1 MSILRALPLVIG
13 TVALLATAAILIVHI
28 VLATHISRTSPV
40 QAAAGV
46 SAALEG
52 LVLIILGWSYSR
64 YVFTARAV
72 SSRSPVVV
80 FGISL
85 AACVVATAAS
95 IAAVVCLSK
104 TASDLPHSVMGADQ
118 NNFLVGSST
127 VLGLS
132 FACQFIFIIL
142 HFVWAPVA
150 HHRGGLHHADEPRRL
165 PQMHVK
171 SIRYSQ
177 TSPTPICTRDTISM
191 DSRSPPQSSSGRSAT
206 ETMSSFRSSLSHVV
220 RPVTSKTR
228 LLSTRE
234 KYRHSTDS
242 HSIREDSFDSWD
254 TSTVDLHNRMTVLG
268 TASPVAPP
276 RLLETIPASPTTS
289 RSTSPG
295 FPLDLVPPP
304 VRRRSRSFSP
314 ARRPQSNSPELE
326 GPGEANIHPLFRS
339 DSPVPPPNVT
349 PGTVV
354 VAPTTSRSTS
364 PGFPLDLVPPPPVR
378 RRSRSFSPARRP
390 QSNSP
395 ELEGPGEA
403 NIHPL
408 FRSDSPVPPP
418 NVTPGTVVVAS
429 PNAGQV
435 ISDRKS
441 ARRMRSSSLAN
452 GQSPLSHQSSFE
464 FLPSSSVNEQDE
476 VEEQSEIE
484 SPSERKMT
492 PPIPEWILTAGSRSS
507 LTGYQSRKLRIDA
520 DPGC

>member
-254 TSTVDLHNRMTVLG
+254 TSTVDLHNRMT
-268 TASPVAPP
+268 PDDEQEHQP
-276 RLLETIPASPTTS
+276 RLSP
-289 RSTSPG
+289 RPG
-295 FPLDLVPPP
+295 
-304 VRRRSRSFSP
+304 
-314 ARRPQSNSPELE
+314 AAAAGAAQEQELQ
-326 GPGEANIHPLFRS
+326 PGEAAAEQL
-339 DSPVPPPNVT
+339 
-349 PGTVV
+349 
-354 VAPTTSRSTS
+354 
-364 PGFPLDLVPPPPVR
+364 
-378 RRSRSFSPARRP
+378 ARAR
-390 QSNSP
+390 
-395 ELEGPGEA
+395 GPGRGQH
-403 NIHPL
+403 HPL

-441 ARRMRSSSLAN
+441 VRRMRSSSLAN

>member
-1 MSILRALPLVIG
+1 MSFLRALPLVIG
-13 TVALLATAAILIVHI
+13 TVALLATAANLIVHI

-52 LVLIILGWSYSR
+52 LVLIILAWSYSR

-118 NNFLVGSST
+118 NSFLVGSST

-132 FACQFIFIIL
+132 FACQIIFIIL
-142 HFVWAPVA
+142 HFVWAPVP

-165 PQMHVK
+165 PQMHV
-171 SIRYSQ
+171 
-177 TSPTPICTRDTISM
+177 
-191 DSRSPPQSSSGRSAT
+191 
-206 ETMSSFRSSLSHVV
+206 
-220 RPVTSKTR
+220 
-228 LLSTRE
+228 
-234 KYRHSTDS
+234 
-242 HSIREDSFDSWD
+242 
-254 TSTVDLHNRMTVLG
+254 TV
-268 TASPVAPP
+268 
-276 RLLETIPASPTTS
+276 
-289 RSTSPG
+289 
-295 FPLDLVPPP
+295 
-304 VRRRSRSFSP
+304 
-314 ARRPQSNSPELE
+314 
-326 GPGEANIHPLFRS
+326 HP
-339 DSPVPPPNVT
+339 
-349 PGTVV
+349 
-354 VAPTTSRSTS
+354 STS

-395 ELEGPGEA
+395 ELEGSGEA

-441 ARRMRSSSLAN
+441 VRRMRSSSLAN

>member
-1 MSILRALPLVIG
+1 
-13 TVALLATAAILIVHI
+13 
-28 VLATHISRTSPV
+28 
-40 QAAAGV
+40 
-46 SAALEG
+46 
-52 LVLIILGWSYSR
+52 
-64 YVFTARAV
+64 
-72 SSRSPVVV
+72 
-80 FGISL
+80 
-85 AACVVATAAS
+85 
-95 IAAVVCLSK
+95 
-104 TASDLPHSVMGADQ
+104 MGADQ

-354 VAPTTSRSTS
+354 VA
-364 PGFPLDLVPPPPVR
+364 
-378 RRSRSFSPARRP
+378 
-390 QSNSP
+390 
-395 ELEGPGEA
+395 
-403 NIHPL
+403 
-408 FRSDSPVPPP
+408 
-418 NVTPGTVVVAS
+418 S

-441 ARRMRSSSLAN
+441 VRRMRSSSLAN

>member
-1 MSILRALPLVIG
+1 MSFLRALPLVIG

-52 LVLIILGWSYSR
+52 LVLIILAWSYSR

-132 FACQFIFIIL
+132 FACQIVFIIL
-142 HFVWAPVA
+142 HFVWTPVP
-150 HHRGGLHHADEPRRL
+150 HHRGRLHHADEPRRL

-206 ETMSSFRSSLSHVV
+206 ETMSSFRSCLSHVV

-268 TASPVAPP
+268 TASPVTPP

-304 VRRRSRSFSP
+304 R
-314 ARRPQSNSPELE
+314 
-326 GPGEANIHPLFRS
+326 
-339 DSPVPPPNVT
+339 
-349 PGTVV
+349 
-354 VAPTTSRSTS
+354 
-364 PGFPLDLVPPPPVR
+364 VR

-441 ARRMRSSSLAN
+441 VRRMRGSSLAN

-507 LTGYQSRKLRIDA
+507 LTGYQSRKLRIYA

>member
-1 MSILRALPLVIG
+1 MSNLRALPLVVGSI
-13 TVALLATAAILIVHI
+13 ALLATAAILIVHI
-28 VLATHISRTSPV
+28 ILASHISRVSPV
-40 QAAAGV
+40 QVTAGV

-52 LVLIILGWSYSR
+52 LVLIVLGSMYSR
-64 YVFTARAV
+64 YIFTARSV
-72 SSRSPVVV
+72 RSTRSSGIM

-85 AACVVATAAS
+85 AACTLATAAS
-95 IAAVVCLSK
+95 TAAVICLSK
-104 TASDLPHSVMGADQ
+104 ATSDLPPSVMGADQ
-118 NNFLVGSST
+118 TSFLVGSSI

-132 FACQFIFIIL
+132 FACQLMFIVL
-142 HFVWAPVA
+142 HFVWAPVPNHSGA
-150 HHRGGLHHADEPRRL
+150 PHGAEEGRRL
-165 PQMHVK
+165 PQAHVK

-191 DSRSPPQSSSGRSAT
+191 ESKSPPQSSSGRSAT

-242 HSIREDSFDSWD
+242 HSYREDSFDTWD
-254 TSTVDLHNRMTVLG
+254 TSAVDLHNRMTVLG
-268 TASPVAPP
+268 TSSPVAPP
-276 RLLETIPASPTTS
+276 RSLETIPASPTTS
-289 RSTSPG
+289 RSPSPG

-304 VRRRSRSFSP
+304 RVRRRSRSFSP

-354 VAPTTSRSTS
+354 M
-364 PGFPLDLVPPPPVR
+364 
-378 RRSRSFSPARRP
+378 
-390 QSNSP
+390 
-395 ELEGPGEA
+395 
-403 NIHPL
+403 
-408 FRSDSPVPPP
+408 
-418 NVTPGTVVVAS
+418 AS

-435 ISDRKS
+435 ISDRQS
-441 ARRMRSSSLAN
+441 VRRMRSSSLVN
-452 GQSPLSHQSSFE
+452 GQSSLSHQSSFE
-464 FLPSSSVNEQDE
+464 VLPSSSLNEQDE
-476 VEEQSEIE
+476 AEL
-484 SPSERKMT
+484 PSERKMT

-520 DPGC
+520 DPGY

>member
-1 MSILRALPLVIG
+1 MSFLRALPLVIG

-52 LVLIILGWSYSR
+52 LVLIILAWSYSR

-132 FACQFIFIIL
+132 FACQIVFISL
-142 HFVWAPVA
+142 HFVWTPVP
-150 HHRGGLHHADEPRRL
+150 HHRGRLHHADEPRRL

-206 ETMSSFRSSLSHVV
+206 ETMSSFRSCLSHVV

-254 TSTVDLHNRMTVLG
+254 TSTVDLHNRMT
-268 TASPVAPP
+268 PDDEQEHQP
-276 RLLETIPASPTTS
+276 R
-289 RSTSPG
+289 G
-295 FPLDLVPPP
+295 FPSTLVPPP
-304 VRRRSRSFSP
+304 RVRGRSRSFSP
-314 ARRPQSNSPELE
+314 ARRPAEQLARAR
-326 GPGEANIHPLFRS
+326 GPGRGQH
-339 DSPVPPPNVT
+339 PPPSS
-349 PGTVV
+349 
-354 VAPTTSRSTS
+354 APTR
-364 PGFPLDLVPPPPVR
+364 
-378 RRSRSFSPARRP
+378 
-390 QSNSP
+390 
-395 ELEGPGEA
+395 
-403 NIHPL
+403 
-408 FRSDSPVPPP
+408 PVPPP

-441 ARRMRSSSLAN
+441 VRRMRGSSLAN

-507 LTGYQSRKLRIDA
+507 LTGYQSRKLRIYA